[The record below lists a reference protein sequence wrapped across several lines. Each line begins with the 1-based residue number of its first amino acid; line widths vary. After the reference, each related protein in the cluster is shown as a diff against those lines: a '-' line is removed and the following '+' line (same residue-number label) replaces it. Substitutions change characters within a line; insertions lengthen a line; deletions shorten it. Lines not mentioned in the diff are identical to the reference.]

1 MKGKP
6 LDRFHME
13 VIVSDHSSN
22 WVESSVPETTAAKWF
37 RVNRSETYMGNHMAS
52 EKTGWG

>member
-1 MKGKP
+1 
-6 LDRFHME
+6 ME